1 MILAA
6 TLLTVHSKAHD
17 ANNMNQ
23 NLSSETDHAAN
34 ESASESS
41 WLDLGLHVFIKA
53 AVISTLI
60 WWIFREEINGIVRQ
74 WLTNPSWSHGFLIPL
89 FSLYFLNQSKDE
101 ILEIQQPRPSWLVGL
116 PLLLFFLALYPVNV
130 VMLKFM
136 YGKPLIV
143 IAVIG
148 SVVLFLGG
156 WKILKYA
163 WLPVA
168 YLFFAVPLPGRLY
181 FQLTNP
187 MRQLAAQV
195 ATVILNLVPQLEA
208 TVQGSTIDVIYQNVR
223 MEPGLDVAD
232 ACSGMRL
239 VMAFVALGVAMAYL
253 HWRPI
258 WQRLVLLGSTL
269 PIAILC
275 NIVRVTITGFIYIL
289 GNPKY
294 AQGIYHDL
302 LGMLML
308 PLAFVLYGGLA
319 WLMSNLF
326 VDEDQI
332 VEEDVIVRKTVNP
345 STQEK

>member
-1 MILAA
+1 
-6 TLLTVHSKAHD
+6 
-17 ANNMNQ
+17 MNQ
-23 NLSSETDHAAN
+23 SQSTETVQPAN
-34 ESASESS
+34 EAAPEKS
-41 WLDLGLHVFIKA
+41 WLDLGVHTFVRIA
-53 AVISTLI
+53 IISGLI

-74 WLTNPSWSHGFLIPL
+74 WLTNPSWSHCFLIPL
-89 FSLYFLNQSKDE
+89 FSLYFLNQGKDE
-101 ILEIQQPRPSWLVGL
+101 ILAIKEPRPSWFVGL
-116 PLLLFFLALYPVNV
+116 FCLLFFLILHPVNI

-136 YGKPLIV
+136 YGKPLTM

-148 SVVLFLGG
+148 SVVLFTGG
-156 WKILKYA
+156 WKILKYT

-195 ATVILNLVPQLEA
+195 ATVVLNLVPQLEA
-208 TVQGSTIDVIYQNVR
+208 TVQGSTIDVVYQSVR

-258 WQRLVLLGSTL
+258 WQRLVLLASTL
-269 PIAILC
+269 PIAIFC

-294 AQGIYHDL
+294 AQGIYHDM

-308 PLAFVLYGGLA
+308 PLAFILYGGLA
-319 WLMSNLF
+319 ALMENLF
-326 VDEDQI
+326 IDETDEI
-332 VEEDVIVRKTVNP
+332 EEEDIVVRKVSGTT
-345 STQEK
+345 TQEK

>member
-1 MILAA
+1 M
-6 TLLTVHSKAHD
+6 T
-17 ANNMNQ
+17 Q
-23 NLSSETDHAAN
+23 NTSSETVQAA
-34 ESASESS
+34 EAPAPEKS
-41 WLDLGLHVFIKA
+41 WQELGLHAYIRIAFIG
-53 AVISTLI
+53 ILI

-74 WLTNPSWSHGFLIPL
+74 WGNPSWSHGVLIPL
-89 FSLYFLNQSKDE
+89 FSVYFLNQRKNE
-101 ILEIQQPRPSWLVGL
+101 ILSIKQPKPSWGVGL
-116 PLLLFFLALYPVNV
+116 PLIIFWLMLYPVNM

-136 YGKPLIV
+136 YGNPLIM
-143 IAVIG
+143 IALLG

-156 WKILKYA
+156 WQTLKYT

-187 MRQLAAQV
+187 MRQIASQV
-195 ATVILNLVPQLEA
+195 AAVVLSLYPELDAQAAGSVI
-208 TVQGSTIDVIYQNVR
+208 NVVYKGVT

-258 WQRLVLLGSTL
+258 WQRLILLASTL

-275 NIVRVTITGFIYIL
+275 NIIRVTITGFIYIL

-294 AQGIYHDL
+294 AQGIYHDM

-308 PLAFVLYGGLA
+308 PLAFILYGGLA
-319 WLMSNLF
+319 ALMENLF
-326 VDEDQI
+326 VDEDEQEQ
-332 VEEDVIVRKTVNP
+332 EEDVIVRKA
-345 STQEK
+345 STTQSQES

>member
-1 MILAA
+1 MNLNQP
-6 TLLTVHSKAHD
+6 TETVQPE
-17 ANNMNQ
+17 N
-23 NLSSETDHAAN
+23 ETAP
-34 ESASESS
+34 EKS
-41 WLDLGLHVFIKA
+41 WLDLGVHTFIRI
-53 AVISTLI
+53 AVISGLI

-101 ILEIQQPRPSWLVGL
+101 ILALKEPRPSWMVGL
-116 PLLLFFLALYPVNV
+116 PLVLFFLVLYPVNV

-136 YGKPLIV
+136 YGKPLIM
-143 IAVIG
+143 IAVVG

-208 TVQGSTIDVIYQNVR
+208 TVQGSTIDVIYKGVL

-239 VMAFVALGVAMAYL
+239 LMAFVALGVAMAYL

-258 WQRLVLLGSTL
+258 WQRLVLLATTV
-269 PIAILC
+269 PIAIVC

-294 AQGIYHDL
+294 AQGIYHDM

-319 WLMSNLF
+319 ALMENLF
-326 VDEDQI
+326 IDEDETE
-332 VEEDVIVRKTVNP
+332 EEDIIVRKVSGS
-345 STQEK
+345 STQE

>member
-1 MILAA
+1 M
-6 TLLTVHSKAHD
+6 S
-17 ANNMNQ
+17 Q
-23 NLSSETDHAAN
+23 NHSSEHVQTADA
-34 ESASESS
+34 SAPEKS
-41 WLDLGLHVFIKA
+41 WLDLGVHSYVRIALVGI
-53 AVISTLI
+53 LI
-60 WWIFREEINGIVRQ
+60 WLIFREEINGIVRQ
-74 WLTNPSWSHGFLIPL
+74 WITNPSWSHGLLIPL

-101 ILEIQQPRPSWLVGL
+101 ILAIQQSQPSWRIGL
-116 PLLLFFLALYPVNV
+116 PLIMFLLVLYPVNM

-136 YGKPLIV
+136 YGNPLIM
-143 IAVIG
+143 IALLG

-156 WKILKYA
+156 WRLLKYT

-187 MRQLAAQV
+187 MRQLASQV
-195 ATVILNLVPQLEA
+195 AAVVLSLFPQLEA
-208 TVQGSTIDVIYQNVR
+208 QATGSIINVVYKGVT

-258 WQRLVLLGSTL
+258 WQRLILLGSTL
-269 PIAILC
+269 PIAIVC

-294 AQGIYHDL
+294 AQGIYHDM

-308 PLAFVLYGGLA
+308 PLAFILYGGLA
-319 WLMSNLF
+319 ALMENLF
-326 VDEDQI
+326 VDEDEQ
-332 VEEDVIVRKTVNP
+332 EPQEDVIVRKT
-345 STQEK
+345 STTQSQES

>member
-1 MILAA
+1 
-6 TLLTVHSKAHD
+6 
-17 ANNMNQ
+17 MNQ
-23 NLSSETDHAAN
+23 PQSTETVQSTN
-34 ESASESS
+34 EAASEKS
-41 WLDLGLHVFIKA
+41 WLDLGVHTFFKIA
-53 AVISTLI
+53 IISGLI

-74 WLTNPSWSHGFLIPL
+74 WVTNPSWSHGFLIPL

-101 ILEIQQPRPSWLVGL
+101 ILAIKEAQPSWLVGL
-116 PLLLFFLALYPVNV
+116 PLLLFFLVLYPVNV

-136 YGKPLIV
+136 YGKPLIM
-143 IAVIG
+143 IAVVG

-195 ATVILNLVPQLEA
+195 ATVVLNLVPELEA
-208 TVQGSTIDVIYQNVR
+208 TVQGSTIDVIYKGVL

-239 VMAFVALGVAMAYL
+239 LMAFVALGVAMAYL

-258 WQRLVLLGSTL
+258 WQRLVLLATTV
-269 PIAILC
+269 PIAIVC
-275 NIVRVTITGFIYIL
+275 NIIRVTITGFIYIL

-294 AQGIYHDL
+294 AQGIYHDM

-319 WLMSNLF
+319 ALMENLF
-326 VDEDQI
+326 IDEDET
-332 VEEDVIVRKTVNP
+332 EEDDIIVRKVSGP
-345 STQEK
+345 STQE

>member
-1 MILAA
+1 
-6 TLLTVHSKAHD
+6 
-17 ANNMNQ
+17 MNQ
-23 NLSSETDHAAN
+23 SQSTETVQPTSEAAP
-34 ESASESS
+34 EKS
-41 WLDLGLHVFIKA
+41 WLELGVPAFVKI
-53 AVISTLI
+53 AVISVLI

-101 ILEIQQPRPSWLVGL
+101 ILAIKEPRPSWFVGL
-116 PLLLFFLALYPVNV
+116 FCLLFFLALYPINA

-136 YGKPLIV
+136 YGKPLTM

-148 SVVLFLGG
+148 SAVLFVGG
-156 WKILKYA
+156 WKMLKYT

-195 ATVILNLVPQLEA
+195 ATAVLNLVPQLEA
-208 TVQGSTIDVIYQNVR
+208 TVQGSTIDVVYQSVR

-239 VMAFVALGVAMAYL
+239 LMAFVALGVAMAYL
-253 HWRPI
+253 HYRPI
-258 WQRLVLLGSTL
+258 WQRIVLLATTV

-289 GNPKY
+289 GDPKY
-294 AQGIYHDL
+294 AQGVYHDM

-326 VDEDQI
+326 VDEDDQ
-332 VEEDVIVRKTVNP
+332 VEEEDIIVRKVSDTP
-345 STQEK
+345 TQEK

>member
-1 MILAA
+1 MNQSRSAEN
-6 TLLTVHSKAHD
+6 VHSP
-17 ANNMNQ
+17 
-23 NLSSETDHAAN
+23 EEAAP
-34 ESASESS
+34 ERS
-41 WLDLGLHVFIKA
+41 WGDLGTHAYIKIA
-53 AVISTLI
+53 LLGLLI

-74 WLTNPSWSHGFLIPL
+74 WADPSWSHGLLIPV

-101 ILEIQQPRPSWLVGL
+101 ILAIENPRPSWLVGL
-116 PLLLFFLALYPVNV
+116 PLVLFFLALYPVNV

-136 YGKPLIV
+136 YGKPLIM
-143 IAVIG
+143 IALLG

-156 WKILKYA
+156 WKMLKYT

-168 YLFFAVPLPGRLY
+168 YLFFAVPLPSRLY

-187 MRQLAAQV
+187 MRQLASQV
-195 ATVILNLVPQLEA
+195 SAVILSFYPQLEA
-208 TVQGSTIDVIYQNVR
+208 TAKGSIIDVVYQGVT

-258 WQRLVLLGSTL
+258 WQRLILLASTL

-275 NIVRVTITGFIYIL
+275 NIIRVTITGFIYIL

-294 AQGIYHDL
+294 AKGIYHDM

-308 PLAFVLYGGLA
+308 PLAFILYWGLA
-319 WLMSNLF
+319 ALMENLF
-326 VDEDQI
+326 VDEDEQAQ
-332 VEEDVIVRKTVNP
+332 EEIIVRKSPTTE
-345 STQEK
+345 TQEH

>member
-1 MILAA
+1 MIDFLPYLMNLNSPTETVPPTDEAA
-6 TLLTVHSKAHD
+6 PEK
-17 ANNMNQ
+17 
-23 NLSSETDHAAN
+23 
-34 ESASESS
+34 S
-41 WLDLGLHVFIKA
+41 WLDLGILIFIKMGI
-53 AVISTLI
+53 VSGLI

-74 WLTNPSWSHGFLIPL
+74 WVINPSWSHGFLIPL

-101 ILEIQQPRPSWLVGL
+101 ILVIEEPRPSWLVGF
-116 PLLLFFLALYPVNV
+116 PLLLFFLILYPVNV

-136 YGKPLIV
+136 YGNPLIM
-143 IAVIG
+143 IAVVG
-148 SVVLFLGG
+148 SAVLFLGG
-156 WKILKYA
+156 WKILKYT

-208 TVQGSTIDVIYQNVR
+208 TVQGSTIDVIYKGVV

-258 WQRLVLLGSTL
+258 WQRLVLLASTL

-294 AQGIYHDL
+294 AQGIYHDM

-308 PLAFVLYGGLA
+308 PLAFVLYGALA
-319 WLMSNLF
+319 ALMENLF
-326 VDEDQI
+326 IDEEETE
-332 VEEDVIVRKTVNP
+332 EEDIIVRKAP
-345 STQEK
+345 ASSTQE

>member
-1 MILAA
+1 
-6 TLLTVHSKAHD
+6 
-17 ANNMNQ
+17 MNQ
-23 NLSSETDHAAN
+23 SQSTETTQPTN
-34 ESASESS
+34 ETADEKS
-41 WLDLGLHVFIKA
+41 WLDLGVYSFVKI
-53 AVISTLI
+53 AVISVLI

-89 FSLYFLNQSKDE
+89 FSLYFLNQHKDE
-101 ILEIQQPRPSWLVGL
+101 MLAIKESRPSWFVGL
-116 PLLLFFLALYPVNV
+116 FCLLFFLGLHPINI
-130 VMLKFM
+130 VMLKFG
-136 YGKPLIV
+136 YGKPLTM

-148 SVVLFLGG
+148 SVVLFVGG
-156 WKILKYA
+156 WKILKYT
-163 WLPVA
+163 WLPIA

-195 ATVILNLVPQLEA
+195 ATVVLNLVPQLEA
-208 TVQGSTIDVIYQNVR
+208 TVQGSTIDVVYQSVR

-258 WQRLVLLGSTL
+258 WQRLVLLASTL
-269 PIAILC
+269 PIAIFC

-294 AQGIYHDL
+294 AQGIYHDM

-319 WLMSNLF
+319 WLMENLF
-326 VDEDQI
+326 VDEDQS
-332 VEEDVIVRKTVNP
+332 ESKEDIIVRKVSNTP
-345 STQEK
+345 TQEK

>member
-1 MILAA
+1 
-6 TLLTVHSKAHD
+6 
-17 ANNMNQ
+17 MNQ
-23 NLSSETDHAAN
+23 SQSTETVQPTNEAAP
-34 ESASESS
+34 EKS

-89 FSLYFLNQSKDE
+89 FSLYFLNQGKDE
-101 ILEIQQPRPSWLVGL
+101 ILAIQKPRPSWLVGL

-332 VEEDVIVRKTVNP
+332 EEEDIIVRKATA
-345 STQEK
+345 SSGQEK

>member
-1 MILAA
+1 MMNPEKSKESVRTSEAA
-6 TLLTVHSKAHD
+6 VP
-17 ANNMNQ
+17 
-23 NLSSETDHAAN
+23 
-34 ESASESS
+34 ESS
-41 WLDLGLHVFIKA
+41 WLDLGICTYVKML
-53 AVISTLI
+53 VIGALI
-60 WWIFREEINGIVRQ
+60 WWIFREEVNGIVRQ

-89 FSLYFLNQSKDE
+89 FSLYFLHQNKE
-101 ILEIQQPRPSWLVGL
+101 AILAIKEPRPSWIVGL
-116 PLLLFFLALYPVNV
+116 LSLLFFLALHPVNV

-136 YGKPLIV
+136 YGKPLTM

-156 WKILKYA
+156 WRMLKYT

-181 FQLTNP
+181 FQITNP
-187 MRQLAAQV
+187 MRQLASQV
-195 ATVILNLVPQLEA
+195 AAIILSLAPGIEA
-208 TVQGSTIDVIYQNVR
+208 TAKGSIIDVIRNGVK

-258 WQRLVLLGSTL
+258 WQRLILLASTL

-275 NIVRVTITGFIYIL
+275 NIVRVTITGYIYIL

-294 AQGIYHDL
+294 AQGIYHDM

-326 VDEDQI
+326 VDEDDEI
-332 VEEDVIVRKTVNP
+332 TEDVIIRKSSSV
-345 STQEK
+345 STQET

>member
-1 MILAA
+1 
-6 TLLTVHSKAHD
+6 
-17 ANNMNQ
+17 MNQ
-23 NLSSETDHAAN
+23 NFSSETDHTAN
-34 ESASESS
+34 ESAKESS
-41 WLDLGLHVFIKA
+41 WLDLGVYTFIKV
-53 AVISTLI
+53 AVISGLI

-74 WLTNPSWSHGFLIPL
+74 WVTNPSWSHGFLIPV

-101 ILEIQQPRPSWLVGL
+101 ILAIKEPRPSWFVGL
-116 PLLLFFLALYPVNV
+116 LCLLFFLVLYPVNI

-136 YGKPLIV
+136 YGKPLIM

-148 SVVLFLGG
+148 SAVLFIGG
-156 WKILKYA
+156 WKILKYT

-195 ATVILNLVPQLEA
+195 ATLVLNLVPQLEA
-208 TVQGSTIDVIYQNVR
+208 TVQGSTIDVMYKSVV

-239 VMAFVALGVAMAYL
+239 LMAFVALGVAMAYL

-258 WQRLVLLGSTL
+258 WQRLVLLATTV

-275 NIVRVTITGFIYIL
+275 NIVRVTVTGFIYIL

-294 AQGIYHDL
+294 AQGIYHDM

-319 WLMSNLF
+319 ALMENLF
-326 VDEDQI
+326 IDEGQI
-332 VEEDVIVRKTVNP
+332 EEEDIIVRKATGP
-345 STQEK
+345 STQEQ

>member
-1 MILAA
+1 
-6 TLLTVHSKAHD
+6 
-17 ANNMNQ
+17 MNQ
-23 NLSSETDHAAN
+23 NHSSEHVQTA
-34 ESASESS
+34 EGSAPEKR
-41 WLDLGLHVFIKA
+41 WLDLGVYAYIRIAIVGF
-53 AVISTLI
+53 LI

-74 WLTNPSWSHGFLIPL
+74 WITNPSWSHGLLIPL
-89 FSLYFLNQSKDE
+89 FSLYFLNQRKDE
-101 ILEIQQPRPSWLVGL
+101 ILAITDPRPSWWVGL
-116 PLLLFFLALYPVNV
+116 PLILFFLALYPVNM

-136 YGKPLIV
+136 YGNPLIM
-143 IAVIG
+143 IAVLG

-156 WKILKYA
+156 WRLVKYT

-187 MRQLAAQV
+187 MRQIASQV
-195 ATVILNLVPQLEA
+195 AAVVLSLFPQLEA
-208 TVQGSTIDVIYQNVR
+208 QATGSIINVVYKGVT

-258 WQRLVLLGSTL
+258 WQRLILLASTL

-294 AQGIYHDL
+294 AQGIYHDM

-308 PLAFVLYGGLA
+308 PLAFILYGGLA
-319 WLMSNLF
+319 ALMENLF
-326 VDEDQI
+326 VDEDEQ
-332 VEEDVIVRKTVNP
+332 EPQEDIIVRKT
-345 STQEK
+345 STTQLQES